1 MRSARVL
8 VAATVFLLAAIPSF
22 AATTCTLTFAGPYS
36 WYQCI
41 KNDSFFPGTTSW
53 SVSPSGNVDT
63 THSGQQMCS
72 SGWTHFAKST
82 GAYGFATLD
91 QSFTTDSMAKS
102 SFGINLTVDLLH
114 SHSSSANRL
123 SVIVYNLTD
132 NTAEVIATID
142 SSAGDICSTTYTY
155 SVSRP
160 AWVGKNLKLRISEAF
175 LSSDAQINLSGVSF
189 IQNSF
194 P

>member
-22 AATTCTLTFAGPYS
+22 AATTCTYTFAGPYS

-41 KNDSFFPGTTSW
+41 KNGNFAGTTSW

-72 SGWTHFAKST
+72 SGWTSFAKST
-82 GAYGFATLD
+82 GAYGSATLD
-91 QSFTTDSMAKS
+91 QSFTTDGTAKS
-102 SFGINLTVDLLH
+102 SFDIGLTVDLLH
-114 SHSSSANRL
+114 SHSSSGNRL
-123 SVIVYNLTD
+123 SVIVYNVTD
-132 NTAEVIATID
+132 NTAETIATING
-142 SSAGDICSTTYTY
+142 SAGDICSTTYTY

-160 AWVGKNLKLRISEAF
+160 AWVGKTLKLRVVEAF

-189 IQNSF
+189 IQNIL